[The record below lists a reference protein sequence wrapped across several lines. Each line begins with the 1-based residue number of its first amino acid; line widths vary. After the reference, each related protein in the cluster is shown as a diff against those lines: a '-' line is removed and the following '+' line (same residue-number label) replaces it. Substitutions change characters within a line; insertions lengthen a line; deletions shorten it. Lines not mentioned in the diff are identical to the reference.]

1 MKLTIAGNQIALTE
15 GTVISIERSTPF
27 LNDDTG
33 SFSFPFP
40 VPTLPNQRVLGWP
53 GNLERAGDIP
63 DQTFVLEDS
72 GLQILLGEVDYDEIT
87 VNEIGIILKSGF
99 TEFTKRMEGK
109 KLGDIEYGGETWPI
123 NTPQVPWTTEALTPI
138 TNGINNKLLEWD
150 AANTTNNGKYVV
162 CPFFISRSDA
172 PAWGFVEEVNAHTYD
187 VNYAMGRV
195 SFFRPWSNIGQTS
208 GYGYQEASY
217 SLQFYVSFV
226 LRKIFEN
233 AGYTIG
239 VDDFFDSEFN
249 NAIIYSNIIH
259 IAMSVKNSEPVAVI
273 PSLTSLEYKTL
284 MPKIEILDFL
294 KMIQDMFC
302 VMYEIDELKK
312 EVQIKFKKNIFLPE
326 NLDGMKIVEMA
337 GWSHMEQKAFKGFA
351 LRYKDQ
357 DDELDTFTEWPEI
370 SIVKLTLPAP
380 TVEGEIF
387 QSSYDRSFIT
397 EKNDADTLVWKE
409 VGRLKEVKTGEGE
422 FEVELNVNVPKQTTY
437 LCNGLN
443 FECPSILSISK
454 NPSIPSFAGYGV
466 NVLNKPAVTFVEAL
480 YVTLYHGRKTFTTI
494 GTPYTSFDR
503 YSRDGT
509 IDTGM
514 SLKPAYLY
522 DKVYLEFINWQTYR
536 ARGFTKYIQ
545 LSLLQLLALQ
555 WGKRYMINGTVV
567 ILDKINYDLPYT
579 GTVEISGFSI

>member
-15 GTVISIERSTPF
+15 GTVISIERSTPL

-53 GNLERAGDIP
+53 GNLERTGDIP

-87 VNEIGIILKSGF
+87 KDEIGIILKSGF

-123 NTPQVPWTTEALTPI
+123 NTQQVPWTTEALTPL
-138 TNGINNKLLEWD
+138 TNGINNKILEWD
-150 AANTTNNGKYVV
+150 ASNTVNNGKYVV
-162 CPFFISRSDA
+162 APFFISRPDA
-172 PAWGFVEEVNAHTYD
+172 PAWGFVEEVNAQTYD
-187 VNYAMGRV
+187 VYYPLGRV
-195 SFFRPWSNIGQTS
+195 SFMRPWDTIGQTA
-208 GYGYQEASY
+208 GYGYQEGSY

-239 VDDFFDSEFN
+239 VDDFSDSEFN
-249 NAIIYSNIIH
+249 KAIFYCNIIH
-259 IAMSVKNSEPVAVI
+259 IAMSVKNSEPVSVI
-273 PSLTSLEYKTL
+273 PSLSSLEYKTL
-284 MPKIEILDFL
+284 MPGIEILDFL
-294 KMIQDMFC
+294 KMIKDMFC
-302 VMYEIDELKK
+302 IMYEIDELKK
-312 EVQIKFKKNIFLPE
+312 EVQIRFKKNIFLPE
-326 NLDGMKIVEMA
+326 NLDGMKIAELA
-337 GWSHMEQKAFKGFA
+337 GWSHMEEKAFKGFI
-351 LRYKDQ
+351 LRYSSQ

-397 EKNDADTLVWKE
+397 EKNDADALVWKE
-409 VGRLKEVKTGEGE
+409 VGRLKEVKTGDGE

-443 FECPSILSISK
+443 FECPSVLSISK
-454 NPSIPSFAGYGV
+454 NPSVPSFAGYGV
-466 NVLNKPAVTFVEAL
+466 NVLNKPAFTFVDAL
-480 YVTLYHGRKTFTTI
+480 NVTLYHGRKTFTTI
-494 GTPYTSFDR
+494 GIPYASFDR

-522 DKVYLEFINWQTYR
+522 NKVYLEFINWQTYR

-555 WGKRYMINGTVV
+555 WGKRYMINGSVL
-567 ILDKINYDLPYT
+567 ILDTINYDLPFS
-579 GTVEISGFSI
+579 GTVEVSGFTA